1 MESDSMPWRRRPRF
15 LNSEWARRWGERL
28 RRLTRYGTDGY
39 APPIRRRLMIV
50 NVAAYLVAGFTLVY
64 ALEQMVLDFRMWMPV
79 ILINLALTA
88 VALAVPFL
96 HRFHELAGALSLA
109 VAENVGLFALLY
121 LLGRE
126 SGLHMQYFAA
136 IAGYF
141 VTMGLARLRLILALI
156 AAGIGLH
163 LLAWVYFSQ
172 DRAVLKVD
180 AWNLDDLYVTAVVT
194 TSTVVAVV
202 VYYAFWLAE
211 TAQAETDQLLHN
223 ILPASIVDRLKDA
236 PGAVI
241 ADELAQASVLFADL
255 KGFVTLAKRLGPVRT
270 VELLNTVVSAFDAL
284 AEQWRVEKIKTIGDA
299 YMVAAGV
306 PEPAADHA
314 ERMAGMALAMLD
326 TLRRVS
332 RQEGVELALRLGIAS
347 GPVLAG
353 VIGAKRLTYD
363 VWGDTVN
370 LASRLEGQSEPNRVL
385 VCRATKTALEERFV
399 LEARGPLEIK
409 GFGVEETWYL
419 VAAAEAQGPAQQR
432 PALTPRPVAA
442 RR

>member
-1 MESDSMPWRRRPRF
+1 MLWRRRRR
-15 LNSEWARRWGERL
+15 LVSSEWARRWGV
-28 RRLTRYGTDGY
+28 RLTRLAEYGTGSY
-39 APPIRRRLMIV
+39 PPAIRRRLMIV
-50 NVAAYLVAGFTLVY
+50 NVAAYLVAGFTLLY
-64 ALEQMVLDFRMWMPV
+64 ALQQMVLDHQKWMPV

-88 VALAVPFL
+88 IALAVPFL
-96 HRFHELAGALSLA
+96 HRFHELAGAMSLA
-109 VAENVGLFALLY
+109 IAENIGLFALLH

-141 VTMGLARLRLILALI
+141 VTMGLARMRLILALI
-156 AAGIGLH
+156 AAGVVLH
-163 LLAWVYFSQ
+163 LLAWVHFSQ
-172 DRAVLKVD
+172 EHAPLKVG
-180 AWNLDDLYVTAVVT
+180 AWDLDDLYVTAVIT

-211 TAQAETDQLLHN
+211 TAQAETDALLHN
-223 ILPASIVDRLKDA
+223 ILPAPIVDRLKDA

-241 ADELAQASVLFADL
+241 ADELADATVLFADL

-270 VELLNTVVSAFDAL
+270 VKLLNTVVSAFDAL
-284 AEQWRVEKIKTIGDA
+284 AERWRVEKIKTIGDA

-314 ERMAGMALAMLD
+314 ERMACMALAMLA
-326 TLRRVS
+326 TLKRVS
-332 RQEGVELALRLGIAS
+332 REQGVELALRIGIAS

-385 VCRATKTALEERFV
+385 VSRATKSALEERFV
-399 LEARGPLEIK
+399 LEPRGPLEIK
-409 GFGVEETWYL
+409 GFGVEEAWYL
-419 VAAAEAQGPAQQR
+419 VAGAEAQGEPQR
-432 PALTPRPVAA
+432 AA
-442 RR
+442 SPPPPLPLGA